1 MPRMISEKNSPYRSG
16 SSTPIVCVS
25 PVLRLRAALSGTY
38 RSRSATPR
46 MRSRVASET
55 LPCPLITRDTVAVDT
70 CASRA
75 TSLRVTP
82 IPSPGQRASVYI
94 QHGSACLNASRS
106 VLLQPGLSRNGPARR
121 AVARVML
128 RLRIEPLAMRGA
140 ICCGAIRHAR
150 SPVGRWPGT
159 DGRSIVMA
167 MILGMSTAAF
177 TLLHV
182 VISLIAIACGVV
194 VAIGL
199 WRAQRLPG
207 WTAVFLVTTIATSV
221 TGFLFHSKS
230 FGAPHVVGVIS
241 LVILAIA
248 LIAFYGY
255 RLAGAWRWIYVAG
268 ALAAF
273 YLNVFVAVVQAFQKL
288 PFLRALAPTGS
299 EPPFAVAQL
308 LVLAGFIAL
317 GIIAARRFHPSEPAP
332 AQG

>member
-1 MPRMISEKNSPYRSG
+1 
-16 SSTPIVCVS
+16 
-25 PVLRLRAALSGTY
+25 
-38 RSRSATPR
+38 
-46 MRSRVASET
+46 
-55 LPCPLITRDTVAVDT
+55 
-70 CASRA
+70 
-75 TSLRVTP
+75 
-82 IPSPGQRASVYI
+82 
-94 QHGSACLNASRS
+94 
-106 VLLQPGLSRNGPARR
+106 
-121 AVARVML
+121 
-128 RLRIEPLAMRGA
+128 
-140 ICCGAIRHAR
+140 
-150 SPVGRWPGT
+150 
-159 DGRSIVMA
+159 MA

-182 VISLIAIACGVV
+182 VISLIAIACGAVV
-194 VAIGL
+194 TIGL

-221 TGFLFHSKS
+221 TGFFFHSKS

-241 LVILAIA
+241 LVILAITLLA
-248 LIAFYGY
+248 LYGY

-317 GIIAARRFHPSEPAP
+317 GVVAARRFHPGVPAP
-332 AQG
+332 ASG